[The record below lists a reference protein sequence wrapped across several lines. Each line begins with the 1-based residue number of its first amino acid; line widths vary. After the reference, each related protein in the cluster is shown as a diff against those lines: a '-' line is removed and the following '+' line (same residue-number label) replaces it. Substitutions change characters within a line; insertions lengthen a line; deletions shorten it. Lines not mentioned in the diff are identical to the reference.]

1 MARALLLTLLLLA
14 ALAAPAVP
22 ASAQAPGWRHSYA
35 DPTPDGR
42 FTDIV
47 TTGPKDG
54 WAVGTAGEK
63 LLLARFDGVKWVQ
76 QTAPSTA
83 APAGSAPRLAASGP
97 ANVWLITTQVHRF
110 DGKAWRRVGA
120 LPALDEVLDAETRGA
135 ADLWI
140 ADGDDTL
147 ARWNGSTWSTV
158 KLPARARTLSRSGQA
173 LWAAGYRTSGP
184 GVGKDMEAQPAA
196 MLLKGTTWTLTPTPT
211 YRFAIPAPEAEA
223 LIHHIAG
230 AWAVGE
236 HTFNHGEVE
245 PEPTATSI
253 LLRWDGKRWSKVKIP
268 AREKYCCPRV
278 ADAGPGRIIY
288 ATSGYGLRQSWFVRP
303 GAAPVALTP
312 LPALAGAPGKQFTS
326 IEAMAAGG
334 WAAGQLSA
342 SGGWRRA
349 VIVRATG

>member
-14 ALAAPAVP
+14 AVAAPAVP

-54 WAVGTAGEK
+54 WAAGVAGDA
-63 LLLARFDGVKWVQ
+63 LLLARYDGTRWVRQ
-76 QTAPSTA
+76 A
-83 APAGSAPRLAASGP
+83 APAGYVPGGPHPRLAASGSS
-97 ANVWLITTQVHRF
+97 NVWLISSQVFRF
-110 DGKAWRRVGA
+110 DGTSWHRVGA
-120 LPALDEVLDAETRGA
+120 LPRLDEVLDAETRGPS
-135 ADLWI
+135 DLWI

-147 ARWNGSTWSTV
+147 ARWNGAAWSSV
-158 KLPARARTLSRSGQA
+158 KLPANARALARSGQR

-211 YRFAIPAPEAEA
+211 YRFPIPAPEAEA
-223 LIHHIAG
+223 LLHHVAG
-230 AWAVGE
+230 TWAVGE
-236 HTFNHGEVE
+236 HTFNHGEVS
-245 PEPTATSI
+245 PEPTDTAI
-253 LLRWDGKRWSKVKIP
+253 LLRWTGARWSKVKIP
-268 AREKYCCPRV
+268 AREKYCCPRI
-278 ADAGPGRIIY
+278 APAGPGRVLY
-288 ATSGYGLRQSWFVRP
+288 ATSGYGLKQSWFVRP
-303 GAAPVALTP
+303 GAAPVTLAP
-312 LPALAGAPGKQFTS
+312 LPALAGAPAKQFAS

-342 SGGWRRA
+342 NGGWRRA